1 MLNKIFPRGLFFR
14 GLFFR
19 GLGAVAGLTVALGA
33 GAAEQVN
40 IYSYRQPFLIEPVL
54 DKFTEETGIETKVV
68 YASKGLNERLQ
79 REGRNSPADL
89 VLTSNTSNLMELVGK
104 GLTQPVESD
113 VLEKNIPAQFR
124 DEDGNWFGLTTRARL
139 IYASKDRVKPGEIT
153 RYEELADPKWKGRIC
168 TRSGKHP
175 YTLSLV
181 ASMIAHHGE
190 AETKQWLQGVKAN
203 LARKPQGNDRA
214 QVKAISEGECDL
226 SLGNSYYFGKM
237 ITNTEQ
243 PEQVDWA
250 KSVNLVFPNQQDR
263 GTHMFISGAAL
274 TKHAPNRENA
284 VKLLEFLSGE
294 QAQYL
299 YAEKNF
305 EFPVRPGIERSEL
318 IREYM
323 GEFKED
329 ELSITEIA
337 SHVPAA
343 SRLVDEVQFDF

>member
-1 MLNKIFPRGLFFR
+1 MLIRSICHFSLA
-14 GLFFR
+14 LVS
-19 GLGAVAGLTVALGA
+19 LVAALGA
-33 GAAEQVN
+33 TAAEQVN

-54 DKFTEETGIETKVV
+54 DEFTRETGIEAKVV

-89 VLTSNTSNLMELVGK
+89 VLTSNTSNLTDLVRK
-104 GLTQPVESD
+104 GLTQPVQSE

-124 DEDGNWFGLTTRARL
+124 DDGNQWFGLTTRARL
-139 IYASKDRVKPGEIT
+139 IYASKDRVKPGEIE
-153 RYEELADPKWKGRIC
+153 RYEDLADPKWKGRIC

-175 YTLSLV
+175 YNLSLI

-190 AETKQWLQGVKAN
+190 AETKKWLEGVKAN

-243 PEQVDWA
+243 PEQIEWA
-250 KSVNLVFPNQQDR
+250 KSVNLVFPNQEDR
-263 GTHMFISGAAL
+263 GTHMFISGVAL
-274 TKHAPNRENA
+274 TKYAPNRNNA
-284 VKLLEFLSGE
+284 IKLMEYLSGPK
-294 QAQYL
+294 AQYL

-305 EFPVRPGIERSEL
+305 EFPVRPGTPRSEL
-318 IREYM
+318 INEYM
-323 GEFKED
+323 GSFKED
-329 ELSITEIA
+329 ELSLTEIG

-343 SRLVDEVQFDF
+343 SRLVDEVGFDF

>member
-1 MLNKIFPRGLFFR
+1 MSTRALLQKVL
-14 GLFFR
+14 
-19 GLGAVAGLTVALGA
+19 AVAGLLGTVGA
-33 GAAEQVN
+33 NAAEQVN
-40 IYSYRQPFLIEPVL
+40 IYSYRQPFLIEPIL
-54 DKFTEETGIETKVV
+54 KEFTETTGIEAKVV

-89 VLTSNTSNLMELVGK
+89 VLTSNTSSLMDLLNK
-104 GLTQPVESD
+104 QLTQPVNSEILQD
-113 VLEKNIPAQFR
+113 NIPAQFR
-124 DEDGNWFGLTTRARL
+124 DKDGNWFGLTTRARL

-153 RYEELADPKWKGRIC
+153 RYEDLVDPKWKGRIC

-175 YTLSLV
+175 YTLSLI
-181 ASMIAHHGE
+181 ASMITHHGE
-190 AETKQWLQGVKAN
+190 AETKEWLQGVKAN

-214 QVKAISEGECDL
+214 QVKAISEGVCDL

-274 TKHAPNRENA
+274 TKHAPNRDNA
-284 VKLLEFLSGE
+284 VKLLEFLSGAE
-294 QAQYL
+294 AQYT

-305 EFPVRPGIERSEL
+305 EFPVRPGTARSAL
-318 IREYM
+318 IKKYM

-329 ELSITEIA
+329 DLGLTEIG
-337 SHVPAA
+337 SQVPAA
-343 SRLVDEVQFDF
+343 SRLVDEVRFDF

>member
-1 MLNKIFPRGLFFR
+1 MLKQFLSRGLFFK
-14 GLFFR
+14 GLFFN
-19 GLGAVAGLTVALGA
+19 GMVVAAGLTIALGA

-54 DKFTEETGIETKVV
+54 DRFTEETGIETKVV

-89 VLTSNTSNLMELVGK
+89 VLTSNTSNLMELVDK
-104 GLTQPVESD
+104 GLTQPVKSD
-113 VLEKNIPAQFR
+113 VLQKNIPAQFR
-124 DEDGNWFGLTTRARL
+124 DEDGDWFGLTTRARL

-226 SLGNSYYFGKM
+226 SLGNSYYFGNM

-274 TKHAPNRENA
+274 TKHAPNRANA

-305 EFPVRPGIERSEL
+305 EFPVRPGTERSEL

-329 ELSITEIA
+329 TLSITEIA
-337 SHVPAA
+337 EHVPAA

>member
-1 MLNKIFPRGLFFR
+1 MFTRFFCR
-14 GLFFR
+14 VSAAAL
-19 GLGAVAGLTVALGA
+19 ALGVAA
-33 GAAEQVN
+33 GSVAAEQVN

-54 DKFTEETGIETKVV
+54 DKFTEETGIETRVV

-89 VLTSNTSNLMELVGK
+89 VLTSNTSNLMELVDK
-104 GLTQPVESD
+104 GLTQPVDSA
-113 VLEKNIPAQFR
+113 VLEENIPAQFR
-124 DEDGNWFGLTTRARL
+124 DPEGHWFGLTTRARL
-139 IYASKDRVKPGEIT
+139 IYASRERVEPGEIT
-153 RYEELADPKWKGRIC
+153 SYEELADPKWKGRIC

-175 YTLSLV
+175 YSLSLI

-190 AETKQWLQGVKAN
+190 EKTKEWLEGVKAN

-214 QVKAISEGECDL
+214 QVKAISEGVCDL

-250 KSVNLVFPNQQDR
+250 KSVNLVFPNQDGR

-274 TKHAPNRENA
+274 AKHAPNRENA
-284 VKLLEFLSGE
+284 VRLLEFLSGE

-305 EFPVRPGIERSEL
+305 EFPVRPGTARSDLIE
-318 IREYM
+318 EYM

-329 ELSITEIA
+329 DLSLTEIA
-337 SHVPAA
+337 AHVPAA
-343 SRLVDEVQFDF
+343 SRLVDEVGFDF

>member
-1 MLNKIFPRGLFFR
+1 MFARF
-14 GLFFR
+14 
-19 GLGAVAGLTVALGA
+19 VARLAAAALALGVAA
-33 GAAEQVN
+33 GSSAAEQVN

-54 DKFTEETGIETKVV
+54 DRFTEETGIETRVV

-89 VLTSNTSNLMELVGK
+89 VLTSNTSNLMELVDK
-104 GLTQPVESD
+104 GLTQPVDSA
-113 VLEKNIPAQFR
+113 VLEENIPAQFR
-124 DEDGNWFGLTTRARL
+124 DADGHWFGLTTRARL
-139 IYASKDRVKPGEIT
+139 IYASRDRVKPGEIT
-153 RYEELADPKWKGRIC
+153 TYEELADPKWKGRIC

-175 YTLSLV
+175 YSLSLI

-190 AETKQWLQGVKAN
+190 EKTKEWLEGVKAN

-214 QVKAISEGECDL
+214 QVKAISEGVCDL

-250 KSVNLVFPNQQDR
+250 RSVYLVFPNQEGR

-274 TKHAPNRENA
+274 AKHAPNRDNA
-284 VKLLEFLSGE
+284 VRLLEFLSGK

-305 EFPVRPGIERSEL
+305 EFPVRPGTPRSDLIER
-318 IREYM
+318 YM
-323 GEFKED
+323 GEFRED
-329 ELSITEIA
+329 DLSLAEIA
-337 SHVPAA
+337 AQVPAA
-343 SRLVDEVQFDF
+343 SRLVDEVGFDF

>member
-1 MLNKIFPRGLFFR
+1 MSTRALFQKV
-14 GLFFR
+14 L
-19 GLGAVAGLTVALGA
+19 AVAGLLGA
-33 GAAEQVN
+33 VGASAAEQVN
-40 IYSYRQPFLIEPVL
+40 IYSYRQPFLIEPIL
-54 DKFTEETGIETKVV
+54 KEFTEKTGIEAKVV

-89 VLTSNTSNLMELVGK
+89 VLTSNTSSLMDLLNK
-104 GLTQPVESD
+104 QLTQPVSSEI
-113 VLEKNIPAQFR
+113 LEDNIPSQFR
-124 DEDGNWFGLTTRARL
+124 DKAGNWFGLTTRARL

-153 RYEELADPKWKGRIC
+153 RYEELVDPKWKGRIC

-175 YTLSLV
+175 YTLSLI

-190 AETKQWLQGVKAN
+190 AETKEWLQGVKAN

-214 QVKAISEGECDL
+214 QVKAISEGVCDL

-237 ITNTEQ
+237 ITNKEQ

-250 KSVNLVFPNQQDR
+250 KSVNLVFPNQKDR

-284 VKLLEFLSGE
+284 VKLLEFLSGAD
-294 QAQYL
+294 AQYS

-305 EFPVRPGIERSEL
+305 EFPVRPGTARSEL
-318 IREYM
+318 IKEYM

-329 ELSITEIA
+329 DLSLTEIG
-337 SHVPAA
+337 SYVPTA
-343 SRLVDEVQFDF
+343 SRMVDEVRFDF

>member
-1 MLNKIFPRGLFFR
+1 MDIRSLFRTAVAVTGLF
-14 GLFFR
+14 
-19 GLGAVAGLTVALGA
+19 AATATV
-33 GAAEQVN
+33 AAEQVN

-68 YASKGLNERLQ
+68 YAGKGLNERLQ

-89 VLTSNTSNLMELVGK
+89 VLTSNTSSLMDLLAK
-104 GLTQPVESD
+104 DLTQPVQSD

-124 DEDGNWFGLTTRARL
+124 DEAGNWFGLTTRARL

-153 RYEELADPKWKGRIC
+153 RYEQLADPKWKGRIC

-175 YTLSLV
+175 YNLSLF

-190 AETKQWLQGVKAN
+190 AETKKWLEGVKAN

-214 QVKAISEGECDL
+214 QVKAISEGVCDL
-226 SLGNSYYFGKM
+226 SLGNSYYFGNM

-243 PEQVDWA
+243 PEQIEWA

-274 TKHAPNRENA
+274 TKHAPNRDNA
-284 VKLLEFLSGE
+284 IKLLEFLSGPE
-294 QAQYL
+294 AQYL

-305 EFPVRPGIERSEL
+305 EFPVRPGTPRSDL
-318 IREYM
+318 INQYM

-329 ELSITEIA
+329 DLSLTEIG

-343 SRLVDEVQFDF
+343 SRLVDEVGFDF

>member
-1 MLNKIFPRGLFFR
+1 MIARIFCRLST
-14 GLFFR
+14 
-19 GLGAVAGLTVALGA
+19 AAVALGVA
-33 GAAEQVN
+33 MGSAAAEQVN

-54 DKFTEETGIETKVV
+54 DKFTEETGIETRVV

-89 VLTSNTSNLMELVGK
+89 VLTSNTSNLMELVDK
-104 GLTQPVESD
+104 GLTQAVDSE
-113 VLEKNIPAQFR
+113 VLEENIPSQFR
-124 DEDGNWFGLTTRARL
+124 DPEDHWFGLTTRARL
-139 IYASKDRVKPGEIT
+139 IYASKDRVEPGEIT

-175 YTLSLV
+175 YNLSLF

-190 AETKQWLQGVKAN
+190 EETKQWLEGLKAN

-214 QVKAISEGECDL
+214 QVKAISEGVCDL

-237 ITNTEQ
+237 ITNKEE
-243 PEQVDWA
+243 PEQIGWA
-250 KSVNLVFPNQQDR
+250 KSVNLVFPNQEDR

-305 EFPVRPGIERSEL
+305 EFPVRPGTPRSDL
-318 IREYM
+318 INQYM

-329 ELSITEIA
+329 DISLTEIG
-337 SHVPAA
+337 SHVPTA
-343 SRLVDEVQFDF
+343 SRLVDEVGFDF

>member
-1 MLNKIFPRGLFFR
+1 MSTRALFQKV
-14 GLFFR
+14 L
-19 GLGAVAGLTVALGA
+19 AVAGLLGA
-33 GAAEQVN
+33 VGASAAEQVN
-40 IYSYRQPFLIEPVL
+40 IYSYRQPFLIEPIL
-54 DKFTEETGIETKVV
+54 KEFTAKTGIETKVV

-89 VLTSNTSNLMELVGK
+89 VLTSNTSSLMDLLNK
-104 GLTQPVESD
+104 QLTQPVSSEI
-113 VLEKNIPAQFR
+113 LEDNIPSQFR
-124 DEDGNWFGLTTRARL
+124 DNAGNWFGLTTRARL

-153 RYEELADPKWKGRIC
+153 RYEELVDPKWKGRIC

-175 YTLSLV
+175 YTLSLI

-190 AETKQWLQGVKAN
+190 AETKEWLQGVKAN

-214 QVKAISEGECDL
+214 QVKAISEGVCDL

-237 ITNTEQ
+237 ITNKEQ

-250 KSVNLVFPNQQDR
+250 KSVNLVFPNQKDR

-284 VKLLEFLSGE
+284 VKLLEFLSGAD
-294 QAQYL
+294 AQYS

-305 EFPVRPGIERSEL
+305 EFPVRPGTARSEL
-318 IREYM
+318 IKEYM

-329 ELSITEIA
+329 DLSLTEIG
-337 SHVPAA
+337 SYVPAA
-343 SRLVDEVQFDF
+343 SRMVDEVRFDF